1 MGVNIIRSVCTF
13 GQVGSVV
20 LTLRERVGG
29 DVHCVARSVWVIDGF
44 LVVWRSIFRFWG
56 EANQTPG
63 SSGFPGVYT
72 CIKRGIAESGV
83 MMVGA
88 GGGGGAVVDKGR

>member
-29 DVHCVARSVWVIDGF
+29 DVHCVDRSLWVVDGF
-44 LVVWRSIFRFWG
+44 FGCLVQYFSFL
-56 EANQTPG
+56 
-63 SSGFPGVYT
+63 
-72 CIKRGIAESGV
+72 
-83 MMVGA
+83 
-88 GGGGGAVVDKGR
+88 GGG

>member
-29 DVHCVARSVWVIDGF
+29 DVHCVARSVWVVDGF
-44 LVVWRSIFRFWG
+44 FGGLAQYFSFL
-56 EANQTPG
+56 
-63 SSGFPGVYT
+63 
-72 CIKRGIAESGV
+72 
-83 MMVGA
+83 
-88 GGGGGAVVDKGR
+88 GGG

>member
-1 MGVNIIRSVCTF
+1 MSI
-13 GQVGSVV
+13 V
-20 LTLRERVGG
+20 LLVLYGW
-29 DVHCVARSVWVIDGF
+29 SMGF

-72 CIKRGIAESGV
+72 CIKRGIAESVV
-83 MMVGA
+83 MMVGVGV
-88 GGGGGAVVDKGR
+88 GGCSGG